1 MISQNAQKFSD
12 TNLFITQL
20 QHIINLF
27 KTSSSMAYSLQLF
40 KIKIKFLLTKPSG
53 QSY

>member
-12 TNLFITQL
+12 TNLFITQI

-27 KTSSSMAYSLQLF
+27 KTSDSMAYSLLLYI
-40 KIKIKFLLTKPSG
+40 IKYLLTKT
-53 QSY
+53 